1 MPPPPQP
8 RFPHMGLTAN
18 YRGSTIPVVE
28 VTTMP
33 SGIIEAEPEAE
44 SEGGSVRLGKLQ
56 LTIMRVLWRRGEA
69 AVTEVHEDLEAER
82 DLAPTTVAT
91 MLAKLEHKGVVA
103 HRTEGRRFIYR
114 PLVNEE
120 LVRRSMVDDLTSQ
133 LFHGDVTALVNHL
146 LSEHSIEPR
155 ELAELRTLIR
165 ARERGLGRRAGSGAE
180 TSARREEE
188 R

>member
-1 MPPPPQP
+1 MTLPPPPLP
-8 RFPHMGLTAN
+8 DAGLTVN
-18 YRGSTIPVVE
+18 YRSSTIPVVE
-28 VTTMP
+28 VVMTT
-33 SGIIEAEPEAE
+33 SGDMIEAEPEPE
-44 SEGGSVRLGKLQ
+44 NEGGGVRLGKLQ
-56 LTIMRVLWRRGEA
+56 LAIMRVLWRRGEA

-120 LVRRSMVDDLTSQ
+120 LVRRSMVDELTSQ

-165 ARERGLGRRAGSGAE
+165 AREREIGRRPGSGVE
-180 TSARREEE
+180 TPARREEE

>member
-69 AVTEVHEDLEAER
+69 AVAEVHEDLEAER

-120 LVRRSMVDDLTSQ
+120 LVRRSMVDELTSQ

-165 ARERGLGRRAGSGAE
+165 ARERGLGRRPGSGAE
-180 TSARREEE
+180 LPARREEE